1 MLKNFRIVLILITF
15 ALVMLALLRIVFA
28 TNATEKHVFNILFK
42 KNKIIFFGDSVL
54 NADHI
59 NKKKPS
65 SLVKE
70 FENIISVNNLE
81 ISGTA
86 YNLYIIEK
94 YFKLIKK
101 YSKETSLIIIPL
113 NLRSFS
119 TSWHGVPEYKFDK
132 ECSYLSIIS
141 LEPNFY
147 CIREHLNNL
156 IDKNRLL
163 NKQEDFLNT
172 SVLAK
177 GFLKSTS
184 NNFFYNTREKC
195 DVTIKGNNRNF
206 SCKQKKYFDQA
217 LEYMQHGLT
226 WKQAVQTMRYNY
238 HYAEDITLDNIV
250 YKNFLN
256 IIEFAKLNNLRIL
269 FYITPLNITSIN
281 HLSGK
286 PLLEIINNNIKKLQN
301 YEDKKNIF
309 ILNLLDILDQK
320 HFEEKCACEH
330 IDLQGKKQL
339 VKELFVY
346 INTKIGNI

>member
-1 MLKNFRIVLILITF
+1 MLKSIRTVLILITF
-15 ALVMLALLRIVFA
+15 ALVILAFLRIVFA
-28 TNATEKHVFNILFK
+28 TNATEKHVFDILFK

-59 NKKKPS
+59 NQKNPS

-70 FENIISVNNLE
+70 FENIISINNLE

-119 TSWHGVPEYKFDK
+119 TSWHGVPEYQFDK
-132 ECSYLSIIS
+132 ECSYLSIVS

-147 CIREHLNNL
+147 CIKNHLNNL
-156 IDKNRLL
+156 IDKGRLL
-163 NKQEDFLNT
+163 KKQEDFLNT

-177 GFLKSTS
+177 GFLKGTS
-184 NNFFYNTREKC
+184 NSFFYNTREKC
-195 DVTIKGNNRNF
+195 DVTINGNNRNF
-206 SCKQKKYFDQA
+206 ICKQKKYFDQA
-217 LEYMQHGLT
+217 LEYMQYGLT

-238 HYAEDITLDNIV
+238 HYAEDITPDNFV
-250 YKNFLN
+250 YKSFLN
-256 IIEFAKLNNLRIL
+256 IIEYAILNDLKIL
-269 FYITPLNITSIN
+269 FYITPLNTTSIN
-281 HLSGK
+281 QLSGK
-286 PLLEIINNNIKKLQN
+286 PLLDIINNNIKKLQN

-330 IDLQGKKQL
+330 IDLEGKKQL
-339 VKELFVY
+339 VKELFFY
-346 INTKIGNI
+346 IDTKIGNI

>member
-1 MLKNFRIVLILITF
+1 MLKNFRIIFILITF
-15 ALVMLALLRIVFA
+15 VLVILAFLRIVFA
-28 TNATEKHVFNILFK
+28 TNATEKHVFDILLK

-70 FENIISVNNLE
+70 FENIISIKNLE

-101 YSKETSLIIIPL
+101 HSKDTSLIIIPL

-119 TSWHGVPEYKFDK
+119 TSWHGVPEYQFDR

-141 LEPNFY
+141 LEPNFH

-156 IDKNRLL
+156 IDKDRLL
-163 NKQEDFLNT
+163 NKQEDFLN
-172 SVLAK
+172 SPILAK
-177 GFLKSTS
+177 GFLKTTK
-184 NNFFYNTREKC
+184 NNFFFNTGCE
-195 DVTIKGNNRNF
+195 VSINGNNRNLN
-206 SCKQKKYFDQA
+206 CKQKESFDQA

-226 WKQAVQTMRYNY
+226 WKLAVQTMRYNY
-238 HYAEDITLDNIV
+238 HYAESITLDNIV
-250 YKNFLN
+250 YKSFLN
-256 IIEFAKLNNLRIL
+256 IIEYAKLNDLKIL
-269 FYITPLNITSIN
+269 FYITPLNVTSIN
-281 HLSGK
+281 QLSGK
-286 PLLEIINNNIKKLQN
+286 PLLEIINNNIKILQN

-330 IDLQGKKQL
+330 IDLDGKKQL

-346 INTKIGNI
+346 IDTKIGNI